1 MLKAVIFDLDGVV
14 ADSHPIHEAAW
25 KTLLVEQGLDSKTLN
40 LDFLY
45 AGHPRREILRHYL
58 GSIEAPE
65 IERLGARKDQL
76 YALAANKLQAQPGIP
91 RVLSQLNQVG
101 ILCALAT
108 SAGRARTNESLRHL
122 GLTRDFSVIVTGE
135 DVIAAK
141 PAPDIFLLAAGK
153 LAVAAKESVVVED
166 SVAGVVAAR
175 SAGMKCV
182 GYALPRFA
190 TALAEA
196 GADDVI
202 SDFPEDSPTYFE
214 HLFTSNGSQRSA
226 LRHGSPPAR
235 GR

>member
-25 KTLLVEQGLDSKTLN
+25 KTLLLEQGLDSATLN

-45 AGHPRREILRHYL
+45 TGHPRREILRHYL
-58 GSIEAPE
+58 GSIASAEM
-65 IERLGARKDQL
+65 ERLGRRKDEL
-76 YALAANKLQAQPGIP
+76 YAVAAHKLKTKPGIP
-91 RVLSQLNQVG
+91 RVLSELNSAG

-108 SAGRARTNESLRHL
+108 SAGRTRAHESLEQ
-122 GLTRDFSVIVTGE
+122 FSITKEFSLIVTGE
-135 DVIAAK
+135 DAAVAK
-141 PAPDIFLLAAGK
+141 PAPEIFLLAAKK
-153 LAVAAKESVVVED
+153 LDVMSKECVVVED
-166 SVAGVVAAR
+166 SVAGVLAALA
-175 SAGMKCV
+175 AGMKCV

-202 SDFPEDSPTYFE
+202 SDFPEDSPTYFKY
-214 HLFTSNGSQRSA
+214 LVSSNGSQRLA
-226 LRHGSPPAR
+226 LQHGSPPVR

>member
-25 KTLLVEQGLDSKTLN
+25 KTLLVEQGLDSATLD

-45 AGHPRREILRHYL
+45 AGHPRLEILRHYL

-65 IERLGARKDQL
+65 MDRLGRRKDEL
-76 YALAANKLQAQPGIP
+76 YAAAARELKTKPGIP
-91 RVLSQLNQVG
+91 RVLSELSGAG

-108 SAGRARTNESLRHL
+108 SAGRTRAHESLEQL
-122 GLTRDFSVIVTGE
+122 GIAADFSAIVTGE
-135 DVIAAK
+135 DARSAK
-141 PAPDIFLLAAGK
+141 PAPDIFLHAAEK
-153 LAVAAKESVVVED
+153 LDLKPQECIVVED
-166 SVAGVVAAR
+166 SVAGVEAAR
-175 SAGMKCV
+175 AAGMKCV

-190 TALAEA
+190 AALAEA

-202 SDFPEDSPTYFE
+202 SEFPEDSSTYFK
-214 HLFTSNGSQRSA
+214 HLVSSNGSRRLA
-226 LRHGSPPAR
+226 LQHGSPRAT

>member
-25 KTLLVEQGLDSKTLN
+25 KTLLVEQGLDPATLN

-58 GSIEAPE
+58 GSIEGPE
-65 IERLGARKDQL
+65 MERLGHRKDEL
-76 YALAANKLQAQPGIP
+76 YALAANKLKAKPGIP
-91 RVLSQLNQVG
+91 RVLSQLNQAG

-108 SAGRARTNESLRHL
+108 SAGRARTNESLKQL
-122 GLTRDFSVIVTGE
+122 AITKDFSVIVTGE

-141 PAPDIFLLAAGK
+141 PAPDIFLFAAGR
-153 LAVAAKESVVVED
+153 LGVTEKESVAVED

-175 SAGMKCV
+175 AAGMKCV

-190 TALAEA
+190 AELAGA
-196 GADDVI
+196 GADHVI
-202 SDFPEDSPTYFE
+202 SDFPEDAPHYFE
-214 HLFTSNGSQRSA
+214 ELLSCNEPRAVSHIESRQ
-226 LRHGSPPAR
+226 PR
-235 GR
+235 G